1 MPKRPFLVMPDGNC
15 VPLEGEWRIARLRG
29 DWYVLGHNSVVPCG
43 SERAAASMLEELV
56 TRSDADLLAAEAI
69 NGLDRIP
76 NTWET
81 DSLSEAELS
90 E

>member
-1 MPKRPFLVMPDGNC
+1 MPKRPFLVMPDGVC
-15 VPLEGEWRIARLRG
+15 VPLDGEWRIARLRG

-69 NGLDRIP
+69 SGLDRIP

-81 DSLSEAELS
+81 DSLTESELS